1 MMMMTS
7 PAETASNPSTP
18 PVIKPANTTIKVDI
32 VKHRFFNLGLST
44 LLLIPGLFFMVQTM
58 VTTPN
63 HTPIR
68 LGIDFVGGTLLEY
81 QFEKPLLAAQLPQLN
96 QALATAGL
104 QNPVVQL
111 QQKISVPITNEKSGD
126 LKLSPPKTTD
136 NSAGTLVS
144 IRAQELSPE
153 TLKQLEP
160 TLEKTFGAVD
170 LVSRNA
176 IGPTLAKELLGNS
189 LMALI
194 LAYLLITGYLTYRFQ
209 LDYAVCAI
217 VALLHDTLFVLG
229 VFSGLGYFFHTEV
242 DSLFVTGILTVI
254 GFSVHDTIV
263 VFDRLREN
271 TRVLYSQK
279 LPFSEIVNISVNQ
292 TLARSINTSLVALLP
307 LVALYFFGGASTK
320 DLVLCMGVGIL
331 VGTYSSIF
339 IASILLCLWRERQ
352 LGQSAPAVAGTQM
365 A

>member
-1 MMMMTS
+1 MMTTT
-7 PAETASNPSTP
+7 TATTTTP
-18 PVIKPANTTIKVDI
+18 TAVEPTHPTANIKVDI
-32 VKHRFFNLGLST
+32 IKHRFFNLGLST
-44 LLLIPGLFFMVQTM
+44 LLLIPGLFFMIHTM
-58 VTTPN
+58 VTTPT
-63 HTPIR
+63 HAPVR
-68 LGIDFVGGTLLEY
+68 LGIDFIGGTLLEY
-81 QFEKPLLAAQLPQLN
+81 QFEKPLLPTQLPKLTA
-96 QALATAGL
+96 ALTAAGV

-111 QQKISVPITNEKSGD
+111 QQKIATPINNEQSGD
-126 LKLSPPKTTD
+126 LKLSPPKKEATAIAQTG
-136 NSAGTLVS
+136 GTLVS
-144 IRAQELSPE
+144 IRTQQLSPE
-153 TLKQLEP
+153 TLKKLEP
-160 TLEKTFGAVD
+160 QLEKTFGAVE
-170 LVSRNA
+170 LTARNA

-189 LMALI
+189 VMALV

-217 VALLHDTLFVLG
+217 LALLHDTLFVLG
-229 VFSGLGYFFHTEV
+229 VFAGLGYFFNTEV

-271 TRVLYSQK
+271 TRVLYAQK

-320 DLVLCMGVGIL
+320 DLVFCMGIGIL

-339 IASILLCLWRERQ
+339 IASILLCLWRENQQKQ
-352 LGQSAPAVAGTQM
+352 LQAVSNV
-365 A
+365 